1 MKKEEGRKDVVWLR
15 GEGSAKGRQRC
26 EEWITWRE
34 RRGGSDGAR
43 REESLRMVRKE
54 KDEMWTDWTHAA
66 RERQFVPAL
75 FTLEA
80 MKGNNSR

>member
-1 MKKEEGRKDVVWLR
+1 MLR
-15 GEGSAKGRQRC
+15 EDRGVKNGSPG
-26 EEWITWRE
+26 E
-34 RRGGSDGAR
+34 RRRGSDGAR